1 MSAVS
6 PPRPAVFQSSKPL
19 VFAHRGGATRGPE
32 NTLAACERGI
42 AFGADG
48 LECDVHLSGD
58 GIPVVIH
65 DATLDRTTNLTGPV
79 SARTADELARAD
91 AAFHFTQGD
100 GYPLRGHGIGVP
112 TLEHLL
118 RRFPD
123 TRVIVEA
130 KQGGPRLARAIAVTI
145 AYTGASDR
153 VCVGSF
159 DRGTLAAFR
168 AAAPHVA
175 TSASEPEARW
185 TLYRSWVRWPIRSFA
200 PHVAFQVPEHAGR
213 LRVISPAF
221 VRQVHREG
229 RVVQVWVVDAED
241 DLRRLLDWGVD
252 GIISD
257 VPDVAVKARDHW
269 CAARGR

>member
-1 MSAVS
+1 MMSAVS

-19 VFAHRGGATRGPE
+19 VFAHRGGAARGPE
-32 NTLAACERGI
+32 NTLAACERGV

-48 LECDVHLSGD
+48 LECDVHLSHD

-65 DATLDRTTNLTGPV
+65 DETLERTTNLTGPV
-79 SARTADELARAD
+79 SARTADE
-91 AAFHFTQGD
+91 
-100 GYPLRGHGIGVP
+100 P
-112 TLEHLL
+112 TLEQLL

-130 KQGGPRLARAIAVTI
+130 KQGGARLARAIAVTI

-159 DRGTLAAFR
+159 DHVTLAAFR

-213 LRVISPAF
+213 LRVISPGF

-241 DLRRLLDWGVD
+241 DVRRLLDWGVD

-257 VPDVAVKARDHW
+257 LPDVAVQVRDAW
-269 CAARGR
+269 YAAGRGEGL